1 MRPKQKGTAA
11 PKTGAAVPL
20 LLFCFILLLS
30 GSAAGYP
37 LIGCGLAGGNDD
49 RIIGMLETELADTEN
64 VTLVLFQPQ
73 N

>member
-37 LIGCGLAGGNDD
+37 TRALRPSRTA
-49 RIIGMLETELADTEN
+49 TT
-64 VTLVLFQPQ
+64 P
-73 N
+73 